1 MDTRLLNAFVV
12 LADTGHFGEAS
23 KQLCISQ
30 PALTKQIKTL
40 ESQLDIVLFERGRHG
55 AKLTQEGQYLLNQAQ
70 VVLRESHILEKQAR
84 QLVEPQKVSLY
95 AGFGLSSLNFIT
107 SLLARF
113 NQIEPN
119 ISVNIDDMSSHK
131 MEEKL
136 LIGELDVAFSRLPV
150 MPPLQG
156 IALTQEQLMLA
167 IATQHITVLEADYN
181 PLHYFDSL
189 GLILLAPEKG
199 KKLYQQIHAF
209 LQQHKLAPRLL
220 QQSQDI
226 QTQLALV
233 AAGLGIALVP
243 KSAQLICDKQRVTLL
258 PLSGLYTQWK
268 IGVIWNSNIKNKERD
283 LFIKIITEKIDI
295 K

>member
-1 MDTRLLNAFVV
+1 M
-12 LADTGHFGEAS
+12 
-23 KQLCISQ
+23 
-30 PALTKQIKTL
+30 
-40 ESQLDIVLFERGRHG
+40 
-55 AKLTQEGQYLLNQAQ
+55 
-70 VVLRESHILEKQAR
+70 
-84 QLVEPQKVSLY
+84 
-95 AGFGLSSLNFIT
+95 
-107 SLLARF
+107 
-113 NQIEPN
+113 
-119 ISVNIDDMSSHK
+119 
-131 MEEKL
+131 
-136 LIGELDVAFSRLPV
+136 
-150 MPPLQG
+150 
-156 IALTQEQLMLA
+156 
-167 IATQHITVLEADYN
+167 
-181 PLHYFDSL
+181 
-189 GLILLAPEKG
+189 
-199 KKLYQQIHAF
+199 HAF